1 MKKKN
6 NKNLEIAL
14 IISGI
19 LLFAGFLVVMAI
31 ISGA

>member
-6 NKNLEIAL
+6 NKNLEITL